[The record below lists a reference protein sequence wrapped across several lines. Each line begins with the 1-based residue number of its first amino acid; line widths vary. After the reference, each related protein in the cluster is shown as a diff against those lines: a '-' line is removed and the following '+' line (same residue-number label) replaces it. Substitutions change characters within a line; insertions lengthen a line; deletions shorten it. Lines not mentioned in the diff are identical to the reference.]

1 MEYEQERLKLT
12 ISRHCAYQI
21 PESTA
26 AESDY
31 SSFTKD
37 AYAHIRVRLS
47 AFRYCS
53 KLKSMYIFSVSITD
67 RESEVYFNDCLQELS
82 MSGALLEHIITD
94 DILSAVPVAVKKLS
108 IQQTV
113 LRREVANARIDSICR
128 LTDLTELHLYA
139 IDIRELHRLLIP
151 KDSCPSLTIPQGI
164 SALTSLKRLTIEL
177 CNVAAL
183 PDSFYTLTQ
192 IRHLILSHNQ
202 LSDSTILEKMC
213 TMSSLIYI
221 LLRSNSIE
229 GQLPS
234 PSRLSTLSSLKYL
247 CLDGNNL
254 TGELTDQQ
262 IDSLPTTAIISVNRN
277 SEIAVRVNSKY
288 RDRVRADQCKR

>member
-1 MEYEQERLKLT
+1 M
-12 ISRHCAYQI
+12 
-21 PESTA
+21 
-26 AESDY
+26 
-31 SSFTKD
+31 
-37 AYAHIRVRLS
+37 
-47 AFRYCS
+47 
-53 KLKSMYIFSVSITD
+53 
-67 RESEVYFNDCLQELS
+67 
-82 MSGALLEHIITD
+82 
-94 DILSAVPVAVKKLS
+94 LS
-108 IQQTV
+108 IS
-113 LRREVANARIDSICR
+113 ENCI
-128 LTDLTELHLYA
+128 
-139 IDIRELHRLLIP
+139 RLLIP

-164 SALTSLKRLTIEL
+164 SALTSLKSLTIEL

-254 TGELTDQQ
+254 TGELTDQH

-277 SEIAVRVNSKY
+277 SEIAVHINSKY